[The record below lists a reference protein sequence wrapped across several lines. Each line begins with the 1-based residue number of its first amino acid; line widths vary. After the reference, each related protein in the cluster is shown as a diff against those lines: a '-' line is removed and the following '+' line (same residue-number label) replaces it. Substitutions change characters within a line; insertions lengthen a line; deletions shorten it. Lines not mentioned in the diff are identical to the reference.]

1 MGALLVSG
9 LTLAGAAIGIA
20 LIAANA
26 RDGSGPDAALARAT
40 AILGVAFAQGLGVLG
55 AVVGL
60 LAITVRDAGD
70 TSSGIGVAL
79 IAGAGAV
86 VGLAVVAR
94 GGGGGRTIR
103 ALGLMYVISN
113 MLLGIVVGILA
124 ATLGGGHGVGL
135 DAVFVVLGL
144 IAFGAAIMIG
154 RTAATALRAM
164 STAPSDA
171 VEIRRRFIAAV
182 VVPEGLGALAMAA
195 AIALLFVGSGTSPG
209 S

>member
-26 RDGSGPDAALARAT
+26 RDGSGPDAARAT

-94 GGGGGRTIR
+94 GGGRGRTIR

-113 MLLGIVVGILA
+113 LLLGIVVGILA
-124 ATLGGGHGVGL
+124 ATLGGGRAVGL
-135 DAVFVVLGL
+135 DVVFVILGV

-171 VEIRRRFIAAV
+171 VEIRRRFIASV